1 MVRRVARIVRPLTDT
16 FMKSLLSLMMMAGV
30 FLVLALVAALW
41 TYSDIKKKKPD
52 EAAKDSKNDNA
63 A

>member
-1 MVRRVARIVRPLTDT
+1 
-16 FMKSLLSLMMMAGV
+16 MMMAGV